1 MVPAPTRFCRQRSM
15 RMLPMAPVVWMA
27 LAIWGVLPSRIRL
40 RMAPS
45 TFITSQAST
54 RPPPTLG
61 RSCWLSTAFRDMDSC
76 RRICCC
82 RAAGNTSTMR
92 SMESAAE
99 LVWTVPNTRWPVSA
113 AVRAVSMVSRSRI
126 SPTRMTSGSSRRA
139 ARSPAAKDWVSLPTS
154 RWLMTHLSGV

>member
-1 MVPAPTRFCRQRSM
+1 
-15 RMLPMAPVVWMA
+15 MA
-27 LAIWGVLPSRIRL
+27 LTIWGVLPSRIRL

-45 TFITSQAST
+45 TFITSQQTT
-54 RPPPTLG
+54 RPPPSLG
-61 RSCWLSTAFRDMDSC
+61 RSCWLSTARSVMDSW

-82 RAAGNTSTMR
+82 RSAGNTSTMR

-99 LVWTVPNTRWPVSA
+99 LVWTVPNTRCPVSA

-126 SPTRMTSGSSRRA
+126 SPTKITSGSSRRA
-139 ARSPAAKDWVSLPTS
+139 ARSPAAKLAVSRLIS